1 MDFLIINLNLKAM
14 NVMCLK
20 NKSICLLVTFAL
32 LLQSCVVYKKT
43 PSPIN
48 EAVDSK
54 AKVLVVKTNDEKIK
68 LIKIEKIDGNYFGE
82 IKTKKG
88 IEKIPL
94 SENDIKSIRI
104 KDKSASTV
112 GNVFIVIGSLGVVFI
127 VIVAIELQDF
137 NIGLGEGL

>member
-1 MDFLIINLNLKAM
+1 MKIMYF
-14 NVMCLK
+14 
-20 NKSICLLVTFAL
+20 KSKSVCLLIALAL

-43 PSPIN
+43 PSTIN

-54 AKVLVVKTNDEKIK
+54 GKVLIVKTNDEKLK
-68 LIKIEKIDGNYFGE
+68 LIKIEKIDGAYFGE

-94 SENDIKSIRI
+94 SENDIKTIRI
-104 KDKSASTV
+104 KNKSASTL

-137 NIGLGEGL
+137 NVGLGEGL

>member
-1 MDFLIINLNLKAM
+1 MYLK
-14 NVMCLK
+14 K
-20 NKSICLLVTFAL
+20 KSICLLITLAL

-43 PSPIN
+43 PSTIN

-54 AKVLVVKTNDEKIK
+54 AKVLVVKTNDEKLK

-82 IKTKKG
+82 IKTRKG

-94 SENDIKSIRI
+94 SENDIKTIRI
-104 KDKSASTV
+104 KNKSASTL

-127 VIVAIELQDF
+127 VVAAIELQDF
-137 NIGLGEGL
+137 NVGFGEGL

>member
-1 MDFLIINLNLKAM
+1 MKIMYF
-14 NVMCLK
+14 
-20 NKSICLLVTFAL
+20 KSKSVCLLIALTL

-43 PSPIN
+43 PSTIN

-54 AKVLVVKTNDEKIK
+54 GKVLIVKTNDEKLK
-68 LIKIEKIDGNYFGE
+68 LIKIEKIDGAYFGE

-94 SENDIKSIRI
+94 SENDIKTIRI
-104 KDKSASTV
+104 KNKSASTL

-127 VIVAIELQDF
+127 VIAAIELQDF
-137 NIGLGEGL
+137 NIDLGEGL

>member
-1 MDFLIINLNLKAM
+1 MKIMYF
-14 NVMCLK
+14 
-20 NKSICLLVTFAL
+20 KSKSVCLLIALAL

-43 PSPIN
+43 PSTIN

-54 AKVLVVKTNDEKIK
+54 GKVLIVKTNDEKLK
-68 LIKIEKIDGNYFGE
+68 LIKIEKIDGAYFGE

-94 SENDIKSIRI
+94 SENDIKTIRI
-104 KDKSASTV
+104 KNKSASTL

-127 VIVAIELQDF
+127 VIAAIELQDF
-137 NIGLGEGL
+137 NIDLGEGL

>member
-1 MDFLIINLNLKAM
+1 MYF
-14 NVMCLK
+14 
-20 NKSICLLVTFAL
+20 KSKSVCLLIALAL

-43 PSPIN
+43 PSTIN

-54 AKVLVVKTNDEKIK
+54 GKVLIVKTNDEKLK
-68 LIKIEKIDGNYFGE
+68 LIKIEKIDGAYFGE

-94 SENDIKSIRI
+94 SENDIKTIRI
-104 KDKSASTV
+104 KNKSASTL

-127 VIVAIELQDF
+127 VIAAIELQDF
-137 NIGLGEGL
+137 NIDLGEGL